1 MTGGLG
7 MGTLKHRKARIL
19 KYGLPQFLGP
29 DRWGLDTQDS
39 RYNMAVVLLMA
50 APLQGRPTSTL

>member
-7 MGTLKHRKARIL
+7 MGTLKHHKARIL

-29 DRWGLDTQDS
+29 DRCLDTQDS
-39 RYNMAVVLLMA
+39 RYNMAVVLPMA
-50 APLQGRPTSTL
+50 APLQGRPASTL